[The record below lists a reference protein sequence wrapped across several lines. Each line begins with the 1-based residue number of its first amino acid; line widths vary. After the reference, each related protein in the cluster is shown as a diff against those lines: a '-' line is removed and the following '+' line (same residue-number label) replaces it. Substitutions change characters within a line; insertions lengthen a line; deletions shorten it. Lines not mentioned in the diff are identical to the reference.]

1 MGLYPRGWEQVMVE
15 LPLQAVV
22 HQHQLSIYP
31 CIGIHSSS
39 KATKNELSCPD
50 EIPLQMLPMGIWGPE
65 NMKIEN
71 I

>member
-31 CIGIHSSS
+31 CIGSSEYIINS
-39 KATKNELSCPD
+39 LQICIFNKLSQNNLNKRKRKICAVD
-50 EIPLQMLPMGIWGPE
+50 E
-65 NMKIEN
+65 
-71 I
+71 